1 MLEPPMSIAIMGL
14 SIFGNL
20 NILVA
25 WHVQEKVS
33 IVMRAERDISL

>member
-1 MLEPPMSIAIMGL
+1 MLEPLTSIAIMGL

-25 WHVQEKVS
+25 WHVQENVS
-33 IVMRAERDISL
+33 AMMRAEREISL